1 MSFYHKSFA
10 VHVLVKLP
18 THAITLIRLAV
29 IDLEQAAL

>member
-1 MSFYHKSFA
+1 MNFHHKSFA

-29 IDLEQAAL
+29 IDLVQAVL